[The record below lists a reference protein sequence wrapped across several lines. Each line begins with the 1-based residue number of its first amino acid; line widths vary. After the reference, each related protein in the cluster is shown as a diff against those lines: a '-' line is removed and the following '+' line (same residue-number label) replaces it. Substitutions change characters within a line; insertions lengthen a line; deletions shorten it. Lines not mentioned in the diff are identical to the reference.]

1 MNGNLYSNQFKLKF
15 DGQLHQIDA
24 NILINS
30 LIHTTSVIQEINN
43 ELNSGKKIETKIKA
57 LERGSFL
64 VHLEIIESFAEQFS
78 NIFTRE
84 NIETAS
90 YIVLTLVGLLQIKKL
105 LKGKKE
111 KSIQKDGDSVSIEN
125 MQGDVITVK
134 ELTFNIYTHNT
145 IVNDALSQNFET
157 INSDPS
163 IIGFEI
169 TDCDENPLVRIEK
182 EDFEDLSI
190 KSEIVEDNVRIITEG
205 ASLNI
210 IKLSFDDKYKWEFY
224 YKGNKISAKICDN
237 EFNDLIDLGK
247 SFAKGDRLEVE
258 LQLTQ
263 IFEQAV
269 NTYINKSYQVN
280 KVTRHIP
287 RGEQQTLRFEE

>member
-111 KSIQKDGDSVSIEN
+111 KSIQKDGD
-125 MQGDVITVK
+125 
-134 ELTFNIYTHNT
+134 
-145 IVNDALSQNFET
+145 
-157 INSDPS
+157 
-163 IIGFEI
+163 
-169 TDCDENPLVRIEK
+169 
-182 EDFEDLSI
+182 
-190 KSEIVEDNVRIITEG
+190 
-205 ASLNI
+205 
-210 IKLSFDDKYKWEFY
+210 
-224 YKGNKISAKICDN
+224 
-237 EFNDLIDLGK
+237 
-247 SFAKGDRLEVE
+247 
-258 LQLTQ
+258 
-263 IFEQAV
+263 
-269 NTYINKSYQVN
+269 
-280 KVTRHIP
+280 
-287 RGEQQTLRFEE
+287 